1 MTRRIQTLTLSA
13 ALLAT
18 ALPAYAGKTWTS
30 PTGSAPPS
38 SQMPGELQQVRFDQR
53 LGEQVR
59 LDTVFR
65 DETGRQVRLGDYF
78 GQRPVVLV
86 LAYYECPMLCDLVLN
101 GLAGSLKAL
110 AFSPGQEYEIV
121 VASIDPGET
130 PALAT
135 EQKRQALAR
144 FNRSGTENGWHFL
157 TGDQS
162 AIDALTD
169 DVGFRYVY
177 DSERDEY
184 AHAAGVTV
192 LTPEG
197 RIARYLFG
205 IDFPPRDVRM
215 ALIESTDNKIGS
227 LVDQAMLYCFHYN
240 PTIGRYSAATM
251 QILRIAAALTV
262 VALVLMIVLLRRRE
276 AKTPQPGP
284 LGAA

>member
-53 LGEQVR
+53 LGGQVR

-65 DETGRQVRLGDYF
+65 DEAGRKVRLGDYF
-78 GQRPVVLV
+78 GPRPVVLV

-110 AFSPGQEYEIV
+110 AFNPGQEYEIV

-169 DVGFRYVY
+169 DIGFRYVY

-197 RIARYLFG
+197 RISRYLFG

-215 ALIESTDNKIGS
+215 ALIESTENKIGS

-251 QILRIAAALTV
+251 QILRIAAAMTV
-262 VALVLMIVLLRRRE
+262 VAVVLMIVLLRRRE
-276 AKTPQPGP
+276 DKTPQPGP

>member
-18 ALPAYAGKTWTS
+18 ALPACAAKTWTS

-53 LGEQVR
+53 LGERVR

-65 DETGRQVRLGDYF
+65 DEAGRKVRLGDYF
-78 GQRPVVLV
+78 GPRPVVLV

-110 AFSPGQEYEIV
+110 TFNPGQEYEIV

-169 DVGFRYVY
+169 DIGFRYVY

-197 RIARYLFG
+197 RISRYLFG

-215 ALIESTDNKIGS
+215 ALIESTENKIGS

-262 VALVLMIVLLRRRE
+262 VAVVLMIVLLRRRE
-276 AKTPQPGP
+276 DKTPQPGP